1 LKKILPL
8 LLLFVLVPFVYHGAN
23 YLFNPTIAKVGVSL
37 STGFGKVNPDF
48 FAVFEDRPTLKL
60 FKLAVSKAEKQ
71 PGIVDV
77 AQPEYDVEMVYAN
90 GHTEGLHMWLHPE
103 GTAGA
108 IMYVTNTETIYTLPE
123 DIAGRLVELLAPFL
137 AGESE
142 PDGQSEPAD
151 DSLEDDD
158 ATESTTDGISLN
170 DFSIKVNDSII
181 ALHAW
186 DHEVNLED
194 VLGPPAAQSVEVLEN
209 ADTLTGS
216 FVKRLDYDG
225 LHLELFSPKQNGETF
240 WIMSMKVSGKGYLT
254 PRGIGVGSTLEEL
267 KNAYPAI
274 EMAPDGRTDPRNA
287 AYWITDEGY
296 NHLQFEVQ
304 EGVVAEIQIYHLIP

>member
-1 LKKILPL
+1 LKKIVPL
-8 LLLFVLVPFVYHGAN
+8 LLLFVLIPFVYHGAG
-23 YLFNPTIAKVGVSL
+23 YLFNPTITKVGVSL

-48 FAVFEDRPTLKL
+48 FAVFEDRPTLNL
-60 FKLAVSKAEKQ
+60 FKLAVSKAVKL

-77 AQPEYDVEMVYAN
+77 AQPDYDVEMVYAN
-90 GHTEGLHMWLHPE
+90 GHKEGLHMWLYPE
-103 GTAGA
+103 GPAGA
-108 IMYVTNTETIYTLPE
+108 IMYLTNTHIICTLPE
-123 DIAGRLVELLAPFL
+123 DIAGRLAGLLAPFA

-142 PDGQSEPAD
+142 PVGRSKPAD
-151 DSLEDDD
+151 DSSEDDD
-158 ATESTTDGISLN
+158 AAGSTAGVSSPS

-186 DHEVNLED
+186 DYEVNLED
-194 VLGPPAAQSVEVLEN
+194 VLGPSAAQSVEVLEH

-225 LHLELFSPKQNGETF
+225 LQLELFSPKQNGETF
-240 WIMSMKVSGKGYLT
+240 WIMSIMVSGKGYLT

-267 KNAYPAI
+267 KSAYPAI
-274 EMAPDGRTDPRNA
+274 ETAPDGRTDPRNA
-287 AYWITDEGY
+287 AYRITDEGC

-304 EGVVAEIQIYHLIP
+304 DGVVDEIRIYHLIP